1 LAYRQAG
8 KTRAAVNLAGEL
20 VKESPG
26 DKDLLE
32 FLFDGYRSV
41 GDESS
46 ALKTAEVLASLDVA
60 DDDVYGFIF
69 DQLSGDEKFD
79 RIIEIME
86 EAVQKSPERV
96 RLREYLA
103 VAYLKTENEAGAA
116 VQMEEIVRLRPNDIA
131 MVLNLARLQEKRGKY
146 SDAAEAYEQAMTLD
160 PDNEEAEEGYLRTR
174 LKGVAGD

>member
-1 LAYRQAG
+1 
-8 KTRAAVNLAGEL
+8 
-20 VKESPG
+20 
-26 DKDLLE
+26 
-32 FLFDGYRSV
+32 
-41 GDESS
+41 
-46 ALKTAEVLASLDVA
+46 
-60 DDDVYGFIF
+60 
-69 DQLSGDEKFD
+69 
-79 RIIEIME
+79 ME